1 MIGLQLYTLRNFLKT
16 PEDISVSLKRVK
28 EIGYKGVE
36 VFSGIG
42 PIEPAELK
50 KMINEAGLLSNSGH
64 MNYGR
69 IINETD
75 KAIEECKIMG
85 YETLVCPW
93 LDLEVRN
100 NEESYKKVAKELT
113 KAGEKL
119 LQNGISLAYHNH
131 DFEFEKFNGRLGLDI
146 IYSESDPGYLRTEF
160 DTYWIQSG
168 GGDPAEWILRFKDR
182 TSVVHLKDMGA
193 VGNKTHMMLPVGEGN
208 LNWKRIFGA
217 LKEAGTK
224 NYFVEQDNCNGIDPF
239 ECVTTS
245 FNNLKKMGFE

>member
-93 LDLEVRN
+93 LDLEV
-100 NEESYKKVAKELT
+100 
-113 KAGEKL
+113 
-119 LQNGISLAYHNH
+119 
-131 DFEFEKFNGRLGLDI
+131 EKFNGRLGLDI